1 VVEFWLSK
9 CTNEQDIMIQ
19 DDIIHELQFIPEAK
33 LFELYDFIHYF
44 RLGLNAEKVKIDKT
58 MCLESLKKIQQ
69 GDLTGFSEIQDI
81 NAHIQN
87 LKNEIS

>member
-1 VVEFWLSK
+1 
-9 CTNEQDIMIQ
+9 MIQ

-44 RLGLNAEKVKIDKT
+44 RLGLNAETSKRPVKKEKISIDKV
-58 MCLESLKKIQQ
+58 MCLESLRKVKQN
-69 GDLTGFSEIQDI
+69 DLTGFSEIQDI